1 MRVLPKDLGSA
12 TLDAVTAVLEKMYI
26 DRVIKDV
33 GLAVTIYDIQSV
45 EGGFVYHSDGAAHFT
60 VRFTLVVFRPLIGG
74 VLAGKVKTCTRSALT
89 VFPCGNFDQFNC
101 DTRCRHMASS
111 SIKNMG

>member
-1 MRVLPKDLGSA
+1 MFLTCAVEDNVRVLPKDLGSA

-60 VRFTLVVFRPLIGG
+60 VRFTLVVFRPLVGG
-74 VLAGKVKTCTRSALT
+74 VLAGKVKACTRSGSPVLIACKLMT
-89 VFPCGNFDQFNC
+89 
-101 DTRCRHMASS
+101 S
-111 SIKNMG
+111 

>member
-1 MRVLPKDLGSA
+1 MFLTCAIEDNVRVLPKDLGSA

-45 EGGFVYHSDGAAHFT
+45 EGGFVYHSAGAAHFT
-60 VRFTLVVFRPLIGG
+60 VRFALVVFRPLVGG
-74 VLAGKVKTCTRSALT
+74 VLAGKVKTCTRSASAALLE
-89 VFPCGNFDQFNC
+89 CNQHGL
-101 DTRCRHMASS
+101 
-111 SIKNMG
+111 